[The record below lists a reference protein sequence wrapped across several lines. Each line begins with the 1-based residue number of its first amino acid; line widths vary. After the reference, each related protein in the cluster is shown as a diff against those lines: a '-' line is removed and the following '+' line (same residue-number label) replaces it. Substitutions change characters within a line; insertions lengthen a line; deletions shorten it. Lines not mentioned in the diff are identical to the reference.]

1 MDLVNITMFVP
12 RVEAFRSLLEV
23 FLTGRAVA
31 GSARKSGDVQVGE
44 WEGEV
49 GREEIG
55 DGELDGD
62 VEREAVG
69 VMEGAGEGD
78 VAVEVDG
85 DISVE
90 GSPASTI
97 ESRR

>member
-1 MDLVNITMFVP
+1 MNITMFVP

-23 FLTGRAVA
+23 FLTGWAVA
-31 GSARKSGDVQVGE
+31 GSARKSGDVQVEE

-55 DGELDGD
+55 DGELEGD

-69 VMEGAGEGD
+69 GMEGVGEGD
-78 VAVEVDG
+78 VAVEVEG

-97 ESRR
+97 ESRLK